1 MSYVYCNG
9 RIVAEDEAQ
18 VSALDAGYLYGDGIY
33 ETVRVY
39 GGRVFALARHLAR
52 LGRSAARV
60 GLSPPAREDVVQ
72 AIAKTVAA
80 NGFESAIVRVTIT
93 RGRLARRLDLTSA
106 GPASLVVVADEFDVA
121 ADAERRR
128 GIRVAYSKYIR
139 LSSYPLA
146 GVKSTNYQVSLLARN
161 EAREAGATEVLLA
174 DETGA
179 IVEAAAANVFAVA
192 GGRLFTPGLSRGI
205 LGGITREVVLEIAR
219 ADGTDVVEDSLPPP
233 QLEAADEVFLTG
245 TTIQVAP
252 VVHVSDRAIGD
263 GRPGPLTLH
272 LLDRYLELVAAETGM
287 VAGAREGRP

>member
-1 MSYVYCNG
+1 VSYVYCQG
-9 RIVAEDEAQ
+9 RIVAEDEARI
-18 VSALDAGYLYGDGIY
+18 SALDAGLLYGDGIY

-60 GLSPPAREDVVQ
+60 GLRLPSREDVAAAV
-72 AIAKTVAA
+72 AETIAA
-80 NGFESAIVRVTIT
+80 NRLESAIVRVTIT
-93 RGRLARRLDLTSA
+93 RGRLARRLDLSSA
-106 GPASLVVVADEFDVA
+106 GPATIVVVADPYDVS

-128 GIRVAYSKYIR
+128 GIRVAYSKYVR
-139 LSSYPLA
+139 LSQYPLA

-161 EAREAGATEVLLA
+161 EAREAGAVEVLLA

-192 GGRLFTPGLSRGI
+192 GAKLITPSLSRGI

-219 ADGTDVVEDSLPPP
+219 ADGIDVVEDALAPAR
-233 QLEAADEVFLTG
+233 LEAADEVFLTG

-252 VVHVSDRAIGD
+252 VVRVGDRPMGGGVP
-263 GRPGPLTLH
+263 GRTTLH
-272 LLDRYLELVAAETGM
+272 LLDRYVELVAAETGAA
-287 VAGAREGRP
+287 AGAREGRP